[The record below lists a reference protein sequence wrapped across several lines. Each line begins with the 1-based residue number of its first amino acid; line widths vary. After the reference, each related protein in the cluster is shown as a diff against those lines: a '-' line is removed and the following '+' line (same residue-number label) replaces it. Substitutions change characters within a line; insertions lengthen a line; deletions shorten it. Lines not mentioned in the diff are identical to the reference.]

1 MRIWIINYYTAPPTR
16 AGNTRHH
23 HLARELIERGNQVLL
38 VGASSHH
45 LTFET
50 PVMPVGNGGLQEE
63 VEGVPY
69 FWIPTPL
76 RGEKRAARFINW
88 LIFAWKGW
96 RLLPASDLFRPDVI
110 IGSTPSPFGALLA
123 QRCALKLSA
132 PFVYEVRD
140 LWPLTLQEL
149 GGYRS
154 WNPIIW
160 LLGRLNAY
168 LVRRAS
174 LIVSLLSGAEDY
186 FSQNGL
192 PPRKVVWIPN
202 GVDLELAGS
211 PRRLRD
217 SPERVRVVYAGNLG
231 FSNALDSLFE
241 CARILAERG
250 HADRFV
256 FRFLGAGTE
265 KKRLVEKASR
275 LELGNVVFD
284 DPVPKTRVFQEL
296 AKADVLVAT
305 LRKTQLYRHG
315 MSLSKVF
322 DYLAAGKPIVFGG
335 DALENPVRLAG
346 AGIVVP
352 PEDPTAL
359 AEALLTIRGLP
370 VSEREE
376 MGRRGREYA
385 ERHCSYTQRA
395 DELEKGLQAV
405 LASLHP

>member
-1 MRIWIINYYTAPPTR
+1 MRIWIINYYAAPPTR

-23 HLARELIERGNQVLL
+23 HLARELIERGNRVLL

-45 LTFET
+45 LTFQE
-50 PVMPVGNGGLQEE
+50 PDIQEGNGGLQEE

-88 LIFAWKGW
+88 LIFAWRGW
-96 RLLPASDLFRPDVI
+96 RLLPASGWFRPDVI

-123 QRCALKLSA
+123 QRCALKLA
-132 PFVYEVRD
+132 VPFVYEVRD

-149 GGYRS
+149 GGYPS
-154 WNPIIW
+154 WNPMVW
-160 LLGRLNAY
+160 LLGRLDAY
-168 LVRRAS
+168 LVRRTS
-174 LIVSLLSGAEDY
+174 LIISLLSGAEDY

-202 GVDLELAGS
+202 GVDLGLAGS
-211 PRRLRD
+211 PQRLRD
-217 SPERVRVVYAGNLG
+217 NPERLVVLYAGNLG

-275 LELGNVVFD
+275 LELDNVVFD

-296 AKADVLVAT
+296 AQADVLIAT
-305 LRKTQLYRHG
+305 LRKTPLYRYG

-322 DYLAAGKPIVFGG
+322 DYLAAGKPIVFAG

-352 PEDPTAL
+352 AEDPTAL
-359 AEALLTIRGLP
+359 AEALLTIRGLA

-385 ERHCSYTQRA
+385 ERHCSYARRA
-395 DELEKGLQAV
+395 DELEKCLQAV
-405 LASLHP
+405 VASLHP

>member
-1 MRIWIINYYTAPPTR
+1 MR
-16 AGNTRHH
+16 
-23 HLARELIERGNQVLL
+23 
-38 VGASSHH
+38 
-45 LTFET
+45 
-50 PVMPVGNGGLQEE
+50 
-63 VEGVPY
+63 
-69 FWIPTPL
+69 
-76 RGEKRAARFINW
+76 
-88 LIFAWKGW
+88 
-96 RLLPASDLFRPDVI
+96 
-110 IGSTPSPFGALLA
+110 
-123 QRCALKLSA
+123 SA
-132 PFVYEVRD
+132 ICG
-140 LWPLTLQEL
+140 PLTLQEL

-160 LLGRLNAY
+160 WLRSLNAY
-168 LVRRAS
+168 LVGRAS
-174 LIVSLLSGAEDY
+174 LIISLLKGAEDY

-192 PPRKVVWIPN
+192 PPRKVIWIPN

-211 PRRLRD
+211 PQRLRD
-217 SPERVRVVYAGNLG
+217 SPERLVVVYAGNLG
-231 FSNALDSLFE
+231 FSNVLDSLFE
-241 CARILAERG
+241 CAWILAERG
-250 HADRFV
+250 HADRFI

-296 AKADVLVAT
+296 AKADVLVVT
-305 LRKTQLYRHG
+305 LRKTQLYRYG

-335 DALENPVRLAG
+335 DALENSVRLAG

-385 ERHCSYTQRA
+385 ERHCSYAQRA

-405 LASLHP
+405 LASLLP